1 MASEQELMALM
12 AQGGQD
18 EGAPMGGAPGMMP
31 GMEPPM
37 PPSPPMGSPMSTPE
51 PKAGQREAAMINVSM
66 ALDLIEQA
74 LPALGSASPE
84 GKKLLSVLN
93 SLTGLLGPR
102 KQRTGEL
109 QNAEILQLLQ
119 NLPQAGGGTPASKM
133 IEASPPNLGL
143 MTPPGAPPAP
153 PGAAPGAPVPPPPG
167 GAGAPPMPM

>member
-18 EGAPMGGAPGMMP
+18 EGAPGGLA

-74 LPALGSASPE
+74 LPAVGSASPE

-109 QNAEILQLLQ
+109 QQAEILQLLQ

-143 MTPPGAPPAP
+143 MQPPGAPPA

>member
-1 MASEQELMALM
+1 MATEQELMALM
-12 AQGGQD
+12 AQGQQD
-18 EGAPMGGAPGMMP
+18 EGTPPGGAPGMMP
-31 GMEPPM
+31 GMEPDV
-37 PPSPPMGSPMSTPE
+37 PSPPMASPMSTPE

-109 QNAEILQLLQ
+109 QQAEILQLLQ

-133 IEASPPNLGL
+133 IEASPPNLGM
-143 MTPPGAPPAP
+143 MTPPGAPPA